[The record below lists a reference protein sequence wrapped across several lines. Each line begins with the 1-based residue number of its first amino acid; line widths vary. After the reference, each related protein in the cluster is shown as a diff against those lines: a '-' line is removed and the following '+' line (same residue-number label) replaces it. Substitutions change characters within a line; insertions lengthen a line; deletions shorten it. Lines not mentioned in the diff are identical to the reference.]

1 MPANKLPKVVS
12 SFELEVSPEFEMFL
26 VALG

>member
-1 MPANKLPKVVS
+1 MPANKLQKAVS
-12 SFELEVSPEFEMFL
+12 FFELEVSPEFEMFL